1 MCESEKKAHTKNLSD
16 LCNEIT
22 FTPLYV
28 IALPVRVVI
37 LIGSLTVIRFA
48 EVNIL
53 AGQRWHNSQT
63 F

>member
-28 IALPVRVVI
+28 TALLLRVVI
-37 LIGSLTVIRFA
+37 LIGSLTVISFA
-48 EVNIL
+48 VVNVL
-53 AGQRWHNSQT
+53 AGQSQT

>member
-28 IALPVRVVI
+28 TALLLRVVI

-48 EVNIL
+48 VVNIL
-53 AGQRWHNSQT
+53 AGQSQT

>member
-28 IALPVRVVI
+28 TALLLRVVI

-48 EVNIL
+48 VVNIL
-53 AGQRWHNSQT
+53 AGQSQS